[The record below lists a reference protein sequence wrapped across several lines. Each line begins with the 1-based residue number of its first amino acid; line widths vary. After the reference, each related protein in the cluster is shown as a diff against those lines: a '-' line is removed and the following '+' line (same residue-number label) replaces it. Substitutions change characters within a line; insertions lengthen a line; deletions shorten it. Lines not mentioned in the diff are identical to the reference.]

1 MHILL
6 VDEDNLVGRAVYT
19 LLSQHGHDVVCI
31 GPDDAGLAHALDA
44 PLDLLICDV
53 MMGPKNGLDFITE
66 VKAKKPH
73 LPIVVLSGANPAL
86 WQRAC
91 EAAGSASFLRK
102 PARPGAIVREV
113 DLIDKA
119 RLKLRVALVDGD
131 TGHREHLAR
140 LLGAMGCRI
149 EPYASA
155 AEALPIVAEEQAPA
169 LWVAD
174 ATDPDIL
181 TLLGRIR
188 VAETPVFAFSAV
200 SDPRHEEH
208 LMRAGAAMFL
218 AKPIDVETL
227 LTQASFLAR

>member
-1 MHILL
+1 MRILL
-6 VDEDNLVGRAVYT
+6 VDEDQSVGQAIIA
-19 LLSQHGHDVVCI
+19 LLGRHGHDVICLS
-31 GPDDAGLAHALDA
+31 PADLGLAGALAQDI
-44 PLDLLICDV
+44 DLLICDV
-53 MMGPKNGLDFITE
+53 MMKHQSGLDFIAE
-66 VKAKKPH
+66 VKEHKPR

-86 WQRAC
+86 WQHAC
-91 EAAGSASFLRK
+91 EKAGSASFLRK
-102 PARPGAIVREV
+102 PAPPQSILREV
-113 DLIDKA
+113 SLIDKA

-131 TGHREHLAR
+131 TPHRENLAR

-155 AEALPIVAEEQAPA
+155 AQALPIVSDEEAPA

-200 SDPRHEEH
+200 SDPQHEEH

-218 AKPIDVETL
+218 SKPIDVETL
-227 LTQASFLAR
+227 LTQANFLAR